1 MTTSIKSIQ
10 QVRSRF
16 QIYIMIL
23 SWFNMNEN
31 QDNKSLILYST
42 IISPQITAVNNLCV
56 IQMEDQSI

>member
-1 MTTSIKSIQ
+1 MTTCIKSIQ

-16 QIYIMIL
+16 QIYTMIL

-42 IISPQITAVNNLCV
+42 IISPQITAVNN
-56 IQMEDQSI
+56 